1 MEKAVFALR
10 DYKFKKVSMDLSVI
24 DDKSDII
31 VDFKPWGEFDKNTN
45 IFFLTIEFT
54 AKDKNK
60 PESDFIYI
68 ESQSSF
74 QFSQKVSIE
83 TIPDFFYANS
93 IAIIFPYIRAFVSTV
108 TLQANTDA
116 LVLPTMN
123 LTVLKDTLK
132 ENSRSV

>member
-1 MEKAVFALR
+1 MEKAAFALK
-10 DYKFKKVSMDLSVI
+10 DYRFKKVSMDLSVI
-24 DDKSDII
+24 DDKSDIV
-31 VDFKPWGEFDKNTN
+31 VDFKPWGVFDKKTN
-45 IFFLTIEFT
+45 MFFLTIEFT

-60 PESDFIYI
+60 PETDYIYI
-68 ESQSSF
+68 ESESVF
-74 QFSQKVSIE
+74 QFNQDISLE

-123 LTVLKDTLK
+123 LTALKDILK

>member
-1 MEKAVFALR
+1 MEKAAFALR
-10 DYKFKKVSMDLSVI
+10 DYRFRKVSMDLSVI
-24 DDKSDII
+24 DDKSDIV

-60 PESDFIYI
+60 PESDFINI
-68 ESQSSF
+68 ESQSAF
-74 QFSQKVSIE
+74 QFNQDVTLE

-93 IAIIFPYIRAFVSTV
+93 IAIIFPYIRAFVSTI

-123 LTVLKDTLK
+123 LSVLKDVLK
-132 ENSRSV
+132 DNSRTV

>member
-1 MEKAVFALR
+1 MEKAAFALR
-10 DYKFKKVSMDLSVI
+10 DYRFKKVSMDLSVI
-24 DDKSDII
+24 DDKSDIV
-31 VDFKPWGEFDKNTN
+31 VDFKPWGEFDKKTN
-45 IFFLTIEFT
+45 MFFLSIEFT

-60 PESDFIYI
+60 PETDYIYI
-68 ESQSSF
+68 ESQSVF
-74 QFSQKVSIE
+74 QFNQEISLE

-123 LTVLKDTLK
+123 LTALKDILK